1 MMHELLL
8 IICIVSSIQEPRW
21 CSTAASRPW
30 AVNPEEP
37 TRVAAEAVTRERR
50 RRRPTTTPSQE
61 EDEEGEGVK
70 HEATRKTGVQKQGL
84 DALTRAA

>member
-1 MMHELLL
+1 
-8 IICIVSSIQEPRW
+8 
-21 CSTAASRPW
+21 
-30 AVNPEEP
+30 VNPEEP
-37 TRVAAEAVTRERR
+37 TRVAAAVTRERR

-61 EDEEGEGVK
+61 EDEDEEDEGAK